1 MEMEGGQERKDR
13 EEGGEAQGQEGAND
27 CRNHTEAKGV
37 RSSDGRATGRWCEP
51 QHLRWLHRARWSALG
66 SDHSRN

>member
-27 CRNHTEAKGV
+27 CRNLTEAKG
-37 RSSDGRATGRWCEP
+37 R
-51 QHLRWLHRARWSALG
+51 
-66 SDHSRN
+66 